1 MVLLVA
7 GIADEHQDLDEHQD
21 GGGCSA
27 GIYEFIAILCVS
39 TTYKFNIFLW
49 FFMAMRRRRL
59 EI

>member
-1 MVLLVA
+1 VVVAMVLLVA

-39 TTYKFNIFLW
+39 TTYKFNIFL
-49 FFMAMRRRRL
+49 
-59 EI
+59 